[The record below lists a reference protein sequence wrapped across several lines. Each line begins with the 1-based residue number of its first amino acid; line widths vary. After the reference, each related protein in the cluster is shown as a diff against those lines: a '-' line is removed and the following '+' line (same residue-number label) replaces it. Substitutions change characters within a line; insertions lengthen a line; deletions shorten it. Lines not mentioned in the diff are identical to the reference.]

1 MTKSETRGAKRG
13 RRARAVD
20 RATQRFLGVR
30 GRDSGYRIVQ
40 DIEVPTRDGFQLLTD
55 HYIPERAPSG
65 TILVRSPYGKGF
77 PVSLFN
83 GRIFAAAGYH
93 VLIQNVRGRFGS
105 TGTFQPFVHEQQDAQ
120 DTVTW
125 MRSQSW
131 FNGRLATLGGSYMG
145 FAQWALLADP
155 PPELQASVI
164 VVGPHDMSEAMYGT
178 GAFALGSWL
187 AWSEGA
193 AEQAELSFA
202 RGMTRLMTADR
213 RIKPALD
220 GLPLAEAADPL
231 LDGRAPWYRE
241 WLLHPDRSDRYWDVA
256 RHTRALRESEV
267 PTLLITGWHDA
278 FIDQTLEQYSALQG
292 RKVDVA
298 LTVGPWSHMDTAVK
312 ASAVITAESL
322 DWLDHH
328 LGARSKRRTSPVRVF
343 VVGLDQ
349 WRDYPEWPPPSDER
363 QFFLDDEGA
372 LSESAGSGSSSFVY
386 DPADPTPA
394 LGGRVMSPRHA
405 GAKDNK
411 KLEQRNDV
419 VTFTGKPL
427 ENDVE
432 ILGRPMMSLTISVDN
447 PHADVFVRLCDVDG
461 RGRSFNVADAMLRL
475 DPGGPP
481 DEEQH
486 VTLELDPCAYLLRA
500 GHRLRLQV
508 SGGAHPRFARN
519 LGTDEPV
526 ASGRTLA
533 PSKHVV
539 HHGTSR
545 ITLPVSAG

>member
-1 MTKSETRGAKRG
+1 MTKPETRGMKRG
-13 RRARAVD
+13 RRARAID

-30 GRDSGYRIVQ
+30 GRDSGYQIVQ

-193 AEQAELSFA
+193 AEQEELSFA

-213 RIKPALD
+213 RIKPGLD

-241 WLLHPDRSDRYWDVA
+241 WLLHPDRSDHYWDVA
-256 RHTRALRESEV
+256 RHTRALRESDV

-343 VVGLDQ
+343 VVGHDQ
-349 WRDYPEWPPPSDER
+349 WRDYPEWPPPSAER
-363 QFFLDDEGA
+363 HFFLDDEGA
-372 LSESAGSGSSSFVY
+372 LSESAGRGSSSFVY

-419 VTFTGKPL
+419 VIFTGKPL
-427 ENDVE
+427 EKDVE
-432 ILGRPMMSLTISVDN
+432 ILGRPVMNLTMSVDN
-447 PHADVFVRLCDVDG
+447 PHADAFVRLCDVDG

-475 DPGGPP
+475 DPSVPP
-481 DEEQH
+481 NEEQQ

-545 ITLPVSAG
+545 ITLPVNAV